1 MTTLPGSGQLSLLQV
16 RDHLGGTGEV
26 ALPDDLYR
34 GQLVPDV
41 QQFTGNGFRSN
52 DTGARFQVLRLFMYD
67 GFMSPTNPG
76 PTYTINFDTA
86 GTTFT
91 NPVNVQIGVFADVAD
106 AIEQIETAITDEY
119 PAFEFSQVSH
129 HTAQASSVEINC
141 TNAATVSS
149 GESTIYLHGNFTD
162 DGVGRIQLDIPASTG
177 GVELATMIE
186 TALNTNL
193 RSSIFSADRSGAELT
208 IRSTGRVNFWISDS
222 TDGETF
228 SFPTSIWAIRPA
240 VRELTPE
247 FGSRRE
253 TGNPPIDIGSSAGL
267 SVLINTVQNG
277 NPTHSV
283 RWNANDGIDYW
294 IDLTTETTGNNASAT
309 DEIIRIAIEDD
320 FNAGAAIGEYPDH
333 IPDCIELAGFNSVT
347 HSVGD
352 NFSFSTGGSIRSQS
366 NSNTWS
372 LTQGGGSGTSDAVEL
387 ELTNDS
393 GSVVDFTNGRVD
405 VSITVT
411 SLPTD
416 GETRPIL
423 HVQSSGSLFLDIS
436 TATDPIDQL
445 GEYIFSDVTADMD
458 EDMIQPDGS
467 LRIYFQEDDA
477 TRQGFE
483 YTVNYVRLS
492 TTQAEYKPAG
502 IYPDI
507 SDSIAAVQF
516 TQETFPTGASD
527 SFAADGQLDG
537 PIGGWRFHPITSSN
551 PTILFEREF
560 GGDVDFTNGRIDVS
574 LDIISLPPG
583 FNFITDRITIG
594 MDVVNASGSSSSLFW
609 NHEISG
615 INITGE
621 HFLSATTIEDGSD
634 PIIPVGN
641 ELSIY
646 FYIDD
651 AAHRGLVY
659 NVNYVRI
666 STTSEAYTPTGGPAS
681 YTLNVDV
688 GNIVFDRTIED
699 NFVAGSTATEALQH
713 IGNSARD
720 QYAQITVDTVTDGF
734 VTNAIADRGFTGLQR
749 ESLTSF
755 RIPDSWDL
763 RQGSTPGSPT
773 VPAFDNWADFV
784 NDWFWFTGDY
794 EPEGTSGTITITDSD
809 QVTNRANF
817 DWSGINRFTRTSVD
831 GVTFPVT
838 AIFIRA
844 DNVPSS
850 GAPLAGATFSLALT
864 DDGIQVP
871 AKQIELHTNQT
882 NDLMQTFGITPNTAI
897 NTISQIS
904 EFAVGGNVSGTNS
917 SYTITDPSGS
927 TMSLTAYSRENL
939 ASVSSRIRVA
949 VNDMMD
955 TPVDFS
961 AVVLDN
967 EILLKPTDGG
977 LVDNDWTLLVNHG
990 SGNDGSIGYTHSRPN
1005 SNVPTSGE
1013 LTLPTTFYNVEN
1025 GEVE

>member
-16 RDHLGGTGEV
+16 RNHLGGTGEV

-41 QQFTGNGFRSN
+41 QQFTGSGFRSN
-52 DTGARFQVLRLFMYD
+52 DTGSRNQILRLFIHD
-67 GFMSPTNPG
+67 SFNSGSPPG
-76 PTYTINFDTA
+76 TYTIDFNT
-86 GTTFT
+86 GTGAPFET
-91 NPVNVQIGVFADVAD
+91 NISGVITPVSGAAVA
-106 AIEQIETAITDEY
+106 IREIETEILGVY

-141 TNAATVSS
+141 TTASIVSS
-149 GESTIYLHGNFTD
+149 GIQTIYLHGNFMND
-162 DGVGRIQLDIPASTG
+162 DAGFIEVEVPAGEG
-177 GVELATMIE
+177 GVELATRLASEMNADKRSLFTIE
-186 TALNTNL
+186 RT
-193 RSSIFSADRSGAELT
+193 GAEILVG
-208 IRSTGRVNFWISDS
+208 STGRVNFWISDS
-222 TDGETF
+222 ADGETF

-253 TGNPPIDIGSSAGL
+253 TGNPPIDVGSDAGL

-277 NPTHSV
+277 NPPNSAVYNPDPSSV
-283 RWNANDGIDYW
+283 NYW
-294 IDLTTETTGNNASAT
+294 LELTTVVEGNTASAT

-320 FNAGAAIGEYPDH
+320 FNAGAATSEYPDH
-333 IPDCIELAGFNSVT
+333 IPNCIELAGFNSVT

-366 NSNTWS
+366 TSNAWS

-411 SLPTD
+411 SLPTGTD
-416 GETRPIL
+416 PETRPIL

-445 GEYIFSDVTADMD
+445 GEYIFSDVTADID
-458 EDMIQPDGS
+458 EAMIQSGES
-467 LRIYFQEDDA
+467 LRIYFQEDDSA
-477 TRQGFE
+477 RQGFE

-492 TTQAEYKPAG
+492 TNQAEYKPAG
-502 IYPDI
+502 TYPDI
-507 SDSIAAVQF
+507 TDSIAAIRF
-516 TQETFPTGASD
+516 TQETFPTGTAD

-537 PIGGWRFHPITSSN
+537 PTNGWIFHPTTTS
-551 PTILFEREF
+551 PRTILFEREF
-560 GGDVDFTNGRIDVS
+560 DSVDLSNGRIDVS

-594 MDVVNASGSSSSLFW
+594 MDVVNTTDSSLLW
-609 NHEISG
+609 NHERSG

-621 HFLSATTIEDGSD
+621 HLFEANTVEDGGNATVASGSD
-634 PIIPVGN
+634 
-641 ELSIY
+641 LSIY

-651 AAHRGLVY
+651 ANHRGLTY

-688 GNIVFDRTIED
+688 GDIVFDGTIED

-734 VTNAIADRGFTGLQR
+734 VTNAISDRGFTGLQR
-749 ESLTSF
+749 EGLTSF

-763 RQGSTPGSPT
+763 RLGGTPGSMTDFP
-773 VPAFDNWADFV
+773 FEFWADFV
-784 NDWFWFTGDY
+784 NSWFWFTGDY
-794 EPEGTSGTITITDSD
+794 EPEGTSGTITITDSN

-817 DWSGINRFTRTSVD
+817 DWNDINRFTRTTAG

-838 AIFIRA
+838 ALRISA

-850 GAPLAGATFSLALT
+850 GAPLAGATFSLAIT
-864 DDGIQVP
+864 DDGVQVP

-904 EFAVGGNVSGTNS
+904 EFAVGGTVSGTNS

-927 TMSLTAYSRENL
+927 TMSLTSYSRENL
-939 ASVSSRIRVA
+939 ASISSRIREA
-949 VNDMMD
+949 VNDMTD
-955 TPVDFS
+955 TPTDFT
-961 AVVLDN
+961 AVVLNN
-967 EILLKPTDGG
+967 EILLKPTSG

-1005 SNVPTSGE
+1005 SNVPTSGQ
-1013 LTLPTTFYNVEN
+1013 LSLPTTFYNVEN